1 MRVVS
6 KRECTVCVSSEEED
20 RDNVLGEADFRR
32 LRKLRKLMFF
42 QIPKFPKF
50 PIFLNSIFRKSG
62 DSDNSTKS
70 PFSKG
75 DLEGL
80 YI

>member
-1 MRVVS
+1 
-6 KRECTVCVSSEEED
+6 
-20 RDNVLGEADFRR
+20 
-32 LRKLRKLMFF
+32 MFF